1 MENNMSNLFAKREN
15 EQSVQTVTSSEKK
28 SKIEQAKENLK
39 IVNEDIASL
48 KSKLKMFV
56 AKKEKSENTKKVL
69 KNLRQKLAELT
80 IKKAELKK
88 IISSAKTNAQIRKSK
103 KYLETAKYEAIKT
116 NLEKNNIY
124 DENTVKTLINIRT
137 ILITYNVKG
146 FNQLEQILKY
156 AQQTAPDLFGK

>member
-1 MENNMSNLFAKREN
+1 MENNIFNHLA
-15 EQSVQTVTSSEKK
+15 EQGSEKTTQSIVSSDK
-28 SKIEQAKENLK
+28 KTKAEQAKEELK
-39 IVNEDIASL
+39 TINDEMASCQETIKTL
-48 KSKLKMFV
+48 V
-56 AKKEKSENTKKVL
+56 TNKEKTEEYKTSL
-69 KNLRQKLAELT
+69 KNLKRKLAELN

-124 DENTVKTLINIRT
+124 DENTVKSLINIRT
-137 ILITYNVKG
+137 ILLTYNIKD

-156 AQQTAPDLFGK
+156 AQETAPDLFGK